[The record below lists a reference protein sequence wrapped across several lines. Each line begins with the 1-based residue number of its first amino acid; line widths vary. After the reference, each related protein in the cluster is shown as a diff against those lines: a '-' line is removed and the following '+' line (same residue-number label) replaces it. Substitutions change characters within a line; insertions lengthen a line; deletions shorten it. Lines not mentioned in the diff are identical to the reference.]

1 MIPHYFSYVIS
12 FSDGKGFKIEVHVA
26 RDTTVHDILKKMY
39 GGQGGH
45 KMILIFIYLCISSV
59 SLLEGSLSGV
69 EALRH
74 LRLDLQSRK
83 KASVQSLFNKLS
95 SF

>member
-1 MIPHYFSYVIS
+1 MIPHYYSYVIP
-12 FSDGKGFKIEVHVA
+12 FSDEKGCKIEIHVA
-26 RDTTVHDILKKMY
+26 RNTTVHDILKKFM
-39 GGQGGH
+39 GAGGH

>member
-1 MIPHYFSYVIS
+1 MT
-12 FSDGKGFKIEVHVA
+12 E
-26 RDTTVHDILKKMY
+26 L
-39 GGQGGH
+39 
-45 KMILIFIYLCISSV
+45 FIVFYLVVV

-83 KASVQSLFNKLS
+83 KVITPIIGLNDPCLMNTLFTLFFS
-95 SF
+95 HVFT